1 MATLREDIASA
12 MKDAMKAKD
21 QAALATLRL
30 ISAALKD
37 RDIAARSNGNQDGIS
52 DDEILSMLQTMIKQR
67 HESAKMYRDGNR
79 PELAESEEAEIAI
92 ITGFLPAQLGAAEVA
107 CSDRGCDAESAG
119 AASIKDMG
127 QVMAH
132 LKANHAGQMDFSAA
146 SQAVKSAL
154 MAKE

>member
-12 MKDAMKAKD
+12 MKKAMKAKD

-37 RDIAARSNGNQDGIS
+37 RDIAARGNGNHDGIS

-92 ITGFLPAQLGAAEVA
+92 ITGFLPAQLGAAEV
-107 CSDRGCDAESAG
+107 DAAIVAAIESSG

-132 LKANHAGQMDFSAA
+132 LKANHAGQMDFSVA

-154 MAKE
+154 MAKG

>member
-1 MATLREDIASA
+1 MAETSN
-12 MKDAMKAKD
+12 AK
-21 QAALATLRL
+21 LCNRCGVEKPIELFG
-30 ISAALKD
+30 K
-37 RDIAARSNGNQDGIS
+37 
-52 DDEILSMLQTMIKQR
+52 
-67 HESAKMYRDGNR
+67 AKMYRDGNR

-92 ITGFLPAQLGAAEVA
+92 ITGFLPAQLGAVEV
-107 CSDRGCDAESAG
+107 DAAIAAAIESSG